1 LIVFDAS
8 AAVEMVLRTRAGELI
23 KERAL
28 DSAES
33 LHAPHLIDIEVASV
47 LRRLLHAE
55 KIDAERAE
63 QALED
68 FEALTI
74 ERYDHIS
81 LLWRIW
87 SLRSALTPYDAS
99 YVALAEGLRAPVL
112 TCDGKLSR
120 AHGHTAQIEYIPLD
134 PDATAGG
141 PQPAG

>member
-112 TCDGKLSR
+112 TCD
-120 AHGHTAQIEYIPLD
+120 
-134 PDATAGG
+134 
-141 PQPAG
+141 